1 MGTKT
6 ETIRI
11 YQFSKTYKQAS
22 EWEHPKMATI
32 EEVPGIKVIIKPT
45 DKECRDVFEVPW
57 HMLTGV
63 VVRTLTID
71 IPDAVR
77 TPEAPTPEEPAPPSR
92 GRTPKAAMAIG
103 K

>member
-1 MGTKT
+1 MATKT

-32 EEVPGIKVIIKPT
+32 EVVPGIMVIIRPT
-45 DKECRDVFEVPW
+45 DKECKDVFEVPW

-63 VVRTLTID
+63 VVRSVVTEVAD
-71 IPDAVR
+71 PEPEPH
-77 TPEAPTPEEPAPPSR
+77 PEAQEEPAPPSR
-92 GRTPKAAMAIG
+92 GRTPKAAMAAG